1 MGEDNR
7 TGGEMTVPRF
17 SRQEKPGAVVREHGE
32 RVKLAAESAKEPAW
46 FQRRLLRPFCGQ
58 PPRQTA
64 GHGRCAGC
72 MLAVSLIVFP
82 AFAPSAA
89 QAGPAYAFDDA
100 GYLGEATLLP
110 DWSDTLARQQ
120 RQAPALEACL
130 AHEERC
136 PRYYRGLRHL
146 LLKAGELPAAK
157 QIRLI
162 NHYVNRKR
170 YLRDRSREVTTP
182 LSPEPV
188 RYRSHWVTVEE
199 FMRRGGDCEDFATTK
214 YFLLRRLGFTAHQ
227 LRVVVTWDRSVGGYH
242 AVLAVRH
249 QGRVLLLESD
259 NTIRRGSRHRYRF
272 IYSVNEH
279 AIWDHEATSASAT
292 RNTHQQREET
302 AA

>member
-1 MGEDNR
+1 
-7 TGGEMTVPRF
+7 MTAPQF
-17 SRQEKPGAVVREHGE
+17 SWQEQPAAFIREQRK
-32 RVKLAAESAKEPAW
+32 RVKFAAESAKEPAW
-46 FQRRLLRPFCGQ
+46 FRRWPLRPYC
-58 PPRQTA
+58 RQIRQRTA
-64 GHGRCAGC
+64 SHRLRAGC

-82 AFAPSAA
+82 SFAPSAA
-89 QAGPAYAFDDA
+89 QAGPAYAFDDT

-120 RQAPALEACL
+120 RQAPALDACL

-146 LLKAGELPAAK
+146 LLKAGDLPSTK

-170 YLRDRSREVTTP
+170 YLRDRSAEMTTP

-188 RYRSHWVTVEE
+188 RYRSRWVTVEE

-214 YFLLRRLGFTAHQ
+214 YFLLRRLGFTARQ
-227 LRVVVTWDRSVGGYH
+227 LRVVVTWDRSAGGYH

-259 NTIRRGSRHRYRF
+259 DTIRRGSRHRYRF

-292 RNTHQQREET
+292 RNTHQQREVT